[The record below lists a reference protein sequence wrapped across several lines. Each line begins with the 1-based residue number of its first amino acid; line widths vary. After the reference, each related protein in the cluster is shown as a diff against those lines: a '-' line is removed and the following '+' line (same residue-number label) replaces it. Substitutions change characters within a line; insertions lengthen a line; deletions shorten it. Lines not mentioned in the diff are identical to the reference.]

1 MSDAITAIDPHQAQ
15 PTSLVA
21 LIESLWRNRHLI
33 VQMTRREV
41 VGRYKGS
48 VLGLAWSFLTPI
60 LMLAVYTFV
69 FSVVFKARWG
79 TDGDESKTQFALVL
93 FVGMIVHGL
102 FAEVLNRAPGLI
114 LSNIN
119 YVKKVVFPLDVLP
132 VIAMGAALFHAS
144 ISLAVLLIAFALFNG
159 YLHWTAIFIPVVLLP
174 LVILTLGVAWIFASL
189 GVFLRDVG
197 QTVGII
203 TTMMLFLAP
212 IFYPVTALP
221 EDVRPLIMANPLT
234 FIIEEARGVVILG
247 RMPEWTGLGIY
258 TLAATAVAWAGFAWF
273 QKTRKGFADVL

>member
-1 MSDAITAIDPHQAQ
+1 MLNAITPINPHAAQ
-15 PTSLVA
+15 PTSPVA
-21 LIESLWRNRHLI
+21 MIKSLWRNRNLI

-48 VLGLAWSFLTPI
+48 VLGLAWSFFTPI

-114 LSNIN
+114 LSNVN
-119 YVKKVVFPLDVLP
+119 YVKKVVFPLDVFP

-159 YLHWTAIFIPVVLLP
+159 YLHWTIIFIPVVLLP
-174 LVILTLGVAWIFASL
+174 LVILTLGVAWIVASL

-212 IFYPVTALP
+212 IFYPITALP
-221 EDVRPLIMANPLT
+221 EEIRPWIMANPLT

-258 TLAATAVAWAGFAWF
+258 TVAATAVAWAGFAWF